1 MKVSILVPIYGVEQ
15 YIEQCA
21 ISLFEQTYKDIE
33 YIFVDDC
40 STDASIQKL
49 ESLLSIYPHKKPY
62 VKFVRHDRNR
72 GLGASR
78 KTALAASTG
87 DYIFNVDSDDYIP
100 LNAVE
105 KLVEVQRRTDA
116 DIVSGAFQYLTT
128 EGIFIE
134 KQPYLLDKVHTLKLL
149 LTQNTIL
156 NNIWGRLIRKSL
168 YTDNNIDSI
177 EGVNMAED
185 YGLTTRLVCAAKNI
199 AYTNDIVYIYRQG
212 SASSTFGEIMN
223 PRHVISILKANDAV
237 IRFVQ
242 TYDKE
247 KEYLFAMETGM
258 LNTYYMG
265 ITAGFSKKQ
274 ISDICFYEPN
284 SVLFKLMHLLFANK
298 PAKKLLRLSYLTTK
312 WFYKRKLHFPY

>member
-1 MKVSILVPIYGVEQ
+1 MKVSMLVPIYGVEK

-21 ISLFEQTYKDIE
+21 ISLFSQTYKDLE
-33 YIFVDDC
+33 YIFVNDC
-40 STDASIQKL
+40 TPDS
-49 ESLLSIYPHKKPY
+49 SIYILEEVLENYPERRKQTKIISHQT
-62 VKFVRHDRNR
+62 NR

-87 DYIFNVDSDDYIP
+87 EYIFNVDSDDYIP

-105 KLVEVQRRTDA
+105 KLVEVQRRTNA

-128 EGIFIE
+128 EGTLIE

-149 LTQNTIL
+149 LAQNTIL

-185 YGLTTRLVCAAKNI
+185 YGLTTRLVCAAENI
-199 AYTNDIVYIYRQG
+199 AYTNDIVYVYRQG

-223 PRHVISILKANDAV
+223 PRHIISILKANDAV

-242 TYDKE
+242 ACDKE

-258 LNTYYMG
+258 LNTYYMA
-265 ITAGFSKKQ
+265 ITSGFSKKQ
-274 ISDICFYEPN
+274 ISDICYYEPN
-284 SVLFKLMHLLFANK
+284 SILFKLMHLLLANK